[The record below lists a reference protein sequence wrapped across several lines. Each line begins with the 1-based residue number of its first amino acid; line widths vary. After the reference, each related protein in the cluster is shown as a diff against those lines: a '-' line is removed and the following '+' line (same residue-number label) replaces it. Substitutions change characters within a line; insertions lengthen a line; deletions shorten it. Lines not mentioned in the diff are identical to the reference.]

1 MTRLN
6 TNVATFRYVAVAD
19 VGQAIGF
26 SGLSSRG
33 IADVQRAAQTFQG
46 AATDH
51 RDRWSVPRRIWQFAF
66 CLALAATPPVWPQ
79 TAELVPVV
87 SRPLSKTI
95 DLPGELQPF
104 LSVSLHAKVA
114 GYVERVLVDRG
125 SQVKPG
131 DLLVELSAPELAA
144 RIAEAESQV
153 HAAESSRLQAEAQM
167 AAATSTSE
175 RLRKAAETPGAVA
188 GNELIQAQKQT
199 ESLQAEVRSRE
210 EAVRAAQAIVQAQ
223 KDMQAYL
230 RITAPF
236 EGVVTDRLVHPGAL
250 AGPGNDAPLLVIQ
263 QISHLR
269 LIAAVPEADTGSIVR
284 GAKVEFHVPAYS
296 ERTYSATVAR
306 PAHML
311 ETKTRTMPVELDV
324 LNPDGSL
331 SPGMYAAIRW
341 PVRRSKPAL
350 MVPKTA
356 VVTTSE
362 RTFVIRDKAGRAEWV
377 DVRKG
382 GADGDAT
389 EVTGNLHAGD
399 RVVRRAS
406 DELREG
412 AALR

>member
-1 MTRLN
+1 MTRRN
-6 TNVATFRYVAVAD
+6 TKPMPVA
-19 VGQAIGF
+19 
-26 SGLSSRG
+26 SG
-33 IADVQRAAQTFQG
+33 
-46 AATDH
+46 
-51 RDRWSVPRRIWQFAF
+51 RWPVAF
-66 CLALAATPPVWPQ
+66 CLAVALAPPAWTQ
-79 TAELVPVV
+79 TAELVAVV
-87 SRPLSKTI
+87 SRPVSKTI

-104 LSVSLHAKVA
+104 LSVSLHARVA

-153 HAAESSRLQAEAQM
+153 QAAESARLQAEAELAG
-167 AAATSTSE
+167 AASTYE
-175 RLRKAAETPGAVA
+175 RLRAAAATPGAVA
-188 GNELIQAQKQT
+188 GNELVQAQKQT
-199 ESLQAEVRSRE
+199 EALEAAARSRQQ
-210 EAVRAAQAIVQAQ
+210 AVRAAEATVQAQ
-223 KDMQAYL
+223 KDLQAYL

-269 LIAAVPEADTGSIVR
+269 LIAAVPEEDTGSIVS
-284 GAKVEFHVPAYS
+284 GARLEFRVPAFP

-311 ETKTRTMPVELDV
+311 EPKTRTMPVELDV

-331 SPGMYAAIRW
+331 APGMYAAIKW

-362 RTFVIRDKAGRAEWV
+362 RTFVIRDKDGRAEWV

-382 GADGDAT
+382 AAEGDLV
-389 EVTGNLHAGD
+389 EVTGSLHAGD
-399 RVVRRAS
+399 RVVRRAT